1 MSDSI
6 EEQELQEIPQG
17 QRINQSVIEK
27 LEKSSIWLKLV
38 GILGV
43 LFGVIGIL
51 ISLFALFALPVQT
64 IINIL
69 SFGILIYVST
79 LLLNMSINVKSDSFD
94 IANFAKNFVTYW
106 KIIGIVTAIGIALTV
121 LSFLYF
127 ATNAPEIMTS
137 IEELQQGQ

>member
-17 QRINQSVIEK
+17 QRITQSVIEK

-94 IANFAKNFVTYW
+94 IENFAKNFVTYW